1 MGHLTT
7 HVLDTS
13 TGRPAEGIRV
23 ELFGLSESRQLVRK
37 DITNADGRIDTPMLD
52 GGDMVGG
59 EYELVFYAGDYFANI
74 IDDSNIFL
82 NEVVIRFVISEPDS
96 HYHVP
101 LLLSPYGYTTY
112 RGS

>member
-23 ELFGLSESRQLVRK
+23 ELFGLSESRRLVRK

-52 GGDMVGG
+52 GSEMVGG
-59 EYELVFYAGDYFANI
+59 EYELVFYAGDYFA
-74 IDDSNIFL
+74 DTVADSTKFL

-101 LLLSPYGYTTY
+101 LLLSPFGYTTY